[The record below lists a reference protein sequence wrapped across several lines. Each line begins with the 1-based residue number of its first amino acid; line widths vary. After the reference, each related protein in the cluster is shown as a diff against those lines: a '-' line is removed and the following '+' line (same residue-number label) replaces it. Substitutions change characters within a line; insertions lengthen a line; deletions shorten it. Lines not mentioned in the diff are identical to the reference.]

1 MAEKTV
7 PATSSE
13 NPVVKREITR
23 NPDYFVTPLVD
34 IYETAEGLTVI
45 ADLPG
50 IDRDGLKVNVENNI
64 LTIEGKSSSQPEKHY
79 MLREFELTNFFR
91 QFELPEMIAQNKISA
106 ELKNGVLTLNLPKA
120 EAAKPRQINVVVS

>member
-50 IDRDGLKVNVENNI
+50 IDRDGLKVNVENNV